1 MVKHTQA
8 IRRNLPTNCF
18 SVFGHFV
25 ILGLNRLKYCDL
37 AKASIYIFTQDIGL
51 EILIIVLLRRRSF
64 VFRNDFSQLK
74 SSMALLIA

>member
-18 SVFGHFV
+18 SVFDHFV

-37 AKASIYIFTQDIGL
+37 AKASLCHSKLHIYSGYRFGNVDN
-51 EILIIVLLRRRSF
+51 SF
-64 VFRNDFSQLK
+64 IK
-74 SSMALLIA
+74 EA